1 MKSLILFALVLSS
14 TSAFSATGGSVDT
27 IKRSMA
33 KNMAAMVEL
42 NQNLSCRND
51 RDCDVIPVGAR
62 ACGGPSGFI
71 IVSELNPRLE
81 QLNER
86 ARLSTQLERE
96 YNARA
101 GIMSICAIKRA
112 PEVGCV
118 RNTCKEIK

>member
-1 MKSLILFALVLSS
+1 MKSLLLFALVLTS
-14 TSAFSATGGSVDT
+14 TSVFANSGGSADS

-51 RDCDVIPVGAR
+51 RDCDVIAVGAR

-71 IVSELNPRLE
+71 IVSSLNPKLE
-81 QLNER
+81 QLSER
-86 ARLSTQLERE
+86 ARLSSQLERE

-101 GIMSICAIKRA
+101 GVISICSIKRA

-118 RNTCKEIK
+118 RNACRELK